1 MKKKDLAEVLTD
13 VRVARSKIRLWNSRI
28 GNKIIQYQKLSA
40 TNATRYSIL
49 AEQYAKESEQL
60 EKITSYLDKLDIL
73 LEMLEIKIETMIYVG
88 HIINDAPKIVEALK
102 IFKNITPSLSSEFS
116 LIIDNISSN
125 FYSSIE
131 IPQDMK
137 IKATQEAQAILDKAD
152 SILNQ
157 KNIKI
162 KA

>member
-1 MKKKDLAEVLTD
+1 VKKRDLAEVLTD
-13 VRVARSKIRLWNSRI
+13 VRVARNKIRLWHSRI
-28 GNKIIQYQKLSA
+28 ENKIMQYQKLSA
-40 TNATRYSIL
+40 TNATRYSVL

-73 LEMLEIKIETMIYVG
+73 LEMLEIKIETIISVG
-88 HIINDAPKIVEALK
+88 HIINDAPTVMEALK
-102 IFKNITPSLSSEFS
+102 IFKNITPSISSEFS
-116 LIIDNISSN
+116 LMIDNISNS

-131 IPQDMK
+131 IPQDIK
-137 IKATQEAQAILDKAD
+137 IRATQEAQTILDEAE

-157 KNIKI
+157 KNTKI